1 MLRWGYTGLLGSHD
15 NFSLSPGSLYLHVQ
29 GGNGLHKKWLRGTLL
44 SPYQEDGPVVMAA
57 KTGKGLDKAAKSK
70 EICLGRS
77 LKLARRRNE
86 RDSERLAKK
95 MRPPKPRG
103 SITSSSREAHR
114 AFEEGFLP
122 SRARTHPKLAF
133 SYFFSY
139 FNRDIFGLMLLV
151 AVLLNMFCCLNEDH
165 FNCSFSILIL
175 ILSLLFMSLLVLPSL
190 CYFPL
195 PSHLR
200 Y

>member
-1 MLRWGYTGLLGSHD
+1 M
-15 NFSLSPGSLYLHVQ
+15 
-29 GGNGLHKKWLRGTLL
+29 
-44 SPYQEDGPVVMAA
+44 SPYQEDGPVVMAV

-122 SRARTHPKLAF
+122 SRARTHPKLDF

-151 AVLLNMFCCLNEDH
+151 AVLLNTFCCLSEDH

>member
-1 MLRWGYTGLLGSHD
+1 MRLYWPPG
-15 NFSLSPGSLYLHVQ
+15 FSRQLQPKSRVSFYLHMQ
-29 GGNGLHKKWLRGTLL
+29 GGNGLHKTWLRGTLL
-44 SPYQEDGPVVMAA
+44 SPYQEDGPVVMAT
-57 KTGKGLDKAAKSK
+57 KTEKGLDKAAKSK
-70 EICLGRS
+70 EICLGGS

-95 MRPPKPRG
+95 MRPPKALLAAA
-103 SITSSSREAHR
+103 REAHR

-122 SRARTHPKLAF
+122 SRARIHPKLAF

-165 FNCSFSILIL
+165 FNCAFSILIL

>member
-1 MLRWGYTGLLGSHD
+1 M
-15 NFSLSPGSLYLHVQ
+15 
-29 GGNGLHKKWLRGTLL
+29 
-44 SPYQEDGPVVMAA
+44 VMAA

-151 AVLLNMFCCLNEDH
+151 AVLLNTFCCLSEDH